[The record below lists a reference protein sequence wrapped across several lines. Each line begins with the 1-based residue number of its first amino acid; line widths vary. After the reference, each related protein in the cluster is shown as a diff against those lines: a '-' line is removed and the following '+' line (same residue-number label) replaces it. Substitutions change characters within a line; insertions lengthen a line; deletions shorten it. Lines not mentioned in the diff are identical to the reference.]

1 METLTD
7 IEQLPMD
14 ARLLADTTWTS
25 RSCRHDIQSTG
36 NPYPSKLTITEMH
49 ATVFQE
55 NLEVHLMHFR
65 HRRSILDGKITLK
78 TGRGNY
84 IIVPRNV
91 MISWLMCAS
100 TLQTVLDNMISPVFV
115 TTSQASGMDI
125 HVMNNEQ
132 MDTWNKDMQL
142 IQYEF
147 NMHELILDN
156 FNTEHIDSFI

>member
-1 METLTD
+1 MGILTD

-14 ARLLADTTWTS
+14 ARLLADTIWTS
-25 RSCRHDIQSTG
+25 RSCRQDIRSTG
-36 NPYPSKLTITEMH
+36 NPYPSKLIITEMY

-65 HRRSILDGKITLK
+65 HCRSILDGKITLK

-91 MISWLMCAS
+91 MVSWLMCAS

-115 TTSQASGMDI
+115 TTSQASGMYI
-125 HVMNNEQ
+125 HAMDDEQ
-132 MDTWNKDMQL
+132 KDTWNKDMQL

-156 FNTEHIDSFI
+156 FNTEHIDSFL

>member
-1 METLTD
+1 M
-7 IEQLPMD
+7 
-14 ARLLADTTWTS
+14 
-25 RSCRHDIQSTG
+25 
-36 NPYPSKLTITEMH
+36 Y

-65 HRRSILDGKITLK
+65 HCCSIFDGKVTLK

-84 IIVPRNV
+84 IIVPKNV
-91 MISWLMCAS
+91 MVSWLMCAS

-115 TTSQASGMDI
+115 TTSQASGMYI
-125 HVMNNEQ
+125 HAMDDEQ
-132 MDTWNKDMQL
+132 KDTWHKDMQL
-142 IQYEF
+142 IHYEF